1 LSKGSHLNHDFT
13 LASFGLRVLFAMVI
27 VLVTYNPTHYSFV
40 QWLLTSREGH
50 TLGPEHAVAG
60 VALFGAWLIVV
71 TATLRSLGTAGLIVC
86 AAFMAT
92 LVWWL
97 IDAGLLR
104 ATSRTT
110 IEWVT
115 LACLALL
122 LAVGMSWAFIWRR
135 ITGQYEV
142 DEVDH

>member
-1 LSKGSHLNHDFT
+1 MSDDKVRGAPFT
-13 LASFGLRVLFAMVI
+13 LGSFAWRLLFALLLVF
-27 VLVTYNPTHYSFV
+27 VTYNPTRYSYV
-40 QWLLTSREGH
+40 QWLLASRESH

-60 VALFGAWLIVV
+60 VAIFGGWLVVV
-71 TATLRSLGTAGLIVC
+71 TATLRSLGTLGLIVC

-97 IDAGLLR
+97 IDAGWLR
-104 ATSRTT
+104 ATSRSV

-115 LACLALL
+115 LACLSVL